1 MWSVAVVGVVV
12 VKISVA
18 LSTFSGLGTTVIG
31 VTSSGAA
38 SVVSGPA
45 LVSVAAVESDDDPE
59 SSDVQ
64 AANPSATT
72 QSRAPIRLGIGA
84 G

>member
-1 MWSVAVVGVVV
+1 MWSVAVVGAVV

-18 LSTFSGLGTTVIG
+18 LRTFSGLGTMVMG

-38 SVVSGPA
+38 SLVTAPA
-45 LVSVAAVESDDDPE
+45 LVSVAAVEADEDPE

-72 QSRAPIRLGIGA
+72 QRRAPNRLGIGA

>member
-1 MWSVAVVGVVV
+1 LLVA
-12 VKISVA
+12 A
-18 LSTFSGLGTTVIG
+18 
-31 VTSSGAA
+31 
-38 SVVSGPA
+38 PA
-45 LVSVAAVESDDDPE
+45 LVSVAAAESDDDPE

-72 QSRAPIRLGIGA
+72 QRKAPNRLGIGA